1 MLANNL
7 KRLRK
12 IHHLTQDE
20 LADILNVDR
29 SAVSK
34 WEREINEP
42 SVSQLAKI
50 AEHFKISVDE
60 LTGVKKN
67 STDDIEKLKRFI
79 NNNELF
85 SKKNITIL
93 LVPIINIALLLS
105 IIVSLLV
112 VLVPTYNGYNNQDN
126 DGKLIYSNIESVSL
140 LLYVPNELPRTIN
153 LYKSPNP
160 FNPKYC
166 VDDLEV
172 IVYDNP
178 ANLDYLSTKLA
189 IIVLF
194 KNGKSLDI
202 SRSGQ
207 VTILNTDFE
216 ILKYDK
222 KIYLYFVK
230 SGTYDI
236 EFYIENEKGYI
247 DAHLSS

>member
-12 IHHLTQDE
+12 INHLTQDE

-67 STDDIEKLKRFI
+67 STDDTEKLKRFI
-79 NNNELF
+79 NDNKLF
-85 SKKNITIL
+85 SKKDITIL

-105 IIVSLLV
+105 IIVSLLA

-126 DGKLIYSNIESVSL
+126 DGILIYSNIESVSMKL
-140 LLYVPNELPRTIN
+140 HVPNELPRTIYFN
-153 LYKSPNP
+153 KSSNP
-160 FNPKYC
+160 FNPKYY
-166 VDDLEV
+166 VNDLDV
-172 IVYDNP
+172 VVYDNP
-178 ANLDYLSTKLA
+178 AEIRELYTLFTIIVVFENGMSIDLPRAQKLMVENGCKYLSPE
-189 IIVLF
+189 
-194 KNGKSLDI
+194 KSD
-202 SRSGQ
+202 
-207 VTILNTDFE
+207 
-216 ILKYDK
+216 
-222 KIYLYFVK
+222 LYFRISE
-230 SGTYDI
+230 SGIYDI
-236 EFYIENEKGYI
+236 EFYVENEKGYI
-247 DAHLSS
+247 GAYLSD

>member
-60 LTGVKKN
+60 LTGVKKKPI
-67 STDDIEKLKRFI
+67 DDIEKLKRFI
-79 NNNELF
+79 NDNKLF

-112 VLVPTYNGYNNQDN
+112 ILVPTYNGYNNQDN

-140 LLYVPNELPRTIN
+140 QLYVPNELPRTII
-153 LYKSPNP
+153 LHKSSNP
-160 FNPKYC
+160 FNPKYYLNNLNI
-166 VDDLEV
+166 V
-172 IVYDNP
+172 VYDNP
-178 ANLDYLSTKLA
+178 AEIEELFTLFTV
-189 IIVLF
+189 IVLL
-194 KNGKSLDI
+194 KNGANIDLPRTNRLLIAKNSKY
-202 SRSGQ
+202 
-207 VTILNTDFE
+207 VFE
-216 ILKYDK
+216 SEND
-222 KIYLYFVK
+222 IYLCFNN
-230 SGTYDI
+230 SGVYDI
-236 EFYIENEKGYI
+236 EFYIENEMGYI
-247 DAHLSS
+247 GAYLSY

>member
-67 STDDIEKLKRFI
+67 STDDIKKLKRFI

-105 IIVSLLV
+105 IIVSLLA

-126 DGKLIYSNIESVSL
+126 DYKLIYSNIESVSMK
-140 LLYVPNELPRTIN
+140 LYVPNELPKTII
-153 LYKSPNP
+153 LHKSSNP
-160 FNPKYC
+160 FNQKYYLNNLNI
-166 VDDLEV
+166 V
-172 IVYDNP
+172 VYDNP
-178 ANLDYLSTKLA
+178 ARLEKLSTA
-189 IIVLF
+189 VSVIVCF
-194 KNGKSLDI
+194 KNKAASDLPRI
-202 SRSGQ
+202 
-207 VTILNTDFE
+207 
-216 ILKYDK
+216 DK
-222 KIYLYFVK
+222 LRVSDKCKYLYENKSSKYVYFYR

-236 EFYIENEKGYI
+236 EFYIESEMGYI
-247 DAHLSS
+247 GAYLSN

>member
-67 STDDIEKLKRFI
+67 SIDDIEKLKRFI
-79 NNNELF
+79 NDNKLF
-85 SKKNITIL
+85 SKKDITIL

-105 IIVSLLV
+105 IIVSLLA

-140 LLYVPNELPRTIN
+140 QLYVPNELPRTIN

-160 FNPKYC
+160 FNQKYYLN
-166 VDDLEV
+166 DLNV
-172 IVYDNP
+172 VVYDNP
-178 ANLDYLSTKLA
+178 AEIEELFTLFT
-189 IIVLF
+189 IIVLL
-194 KNGKSLDI
+194 KNGMNIDLPRTNKLLIAKNSKY
-202 SRSGQ
+202 
-207 VTILNTDFE
+207 VFE
-216 ILKYDK
+216 SENH
-222 KIYLYFVK
+222 IYLCFNN
-230 SGTYDI
+230 SGVYDI
-236 EFYIENEKGYI
+236 EFYIENETGYI
-247 DAHLSS
+247 GAYLSY

>member
-42 SVSQLAKI
+42 SVSQLSKI

-79 NNNELF
+79 NDNKLF
-85 SKKNITIL
+85 SKKDITIL

-112 VLVPTYNGYNNQDN
+112 ILVPTYNGYNNQDN

-153 LYKSPNP
+153 FHKSSNP
-160 FNPKYC
+160 FNQKYY
-166 VDDLEV
+166 VDDLDV

-178 ANLDYLSTKLA
+178 ANLDSLATKLSV
-189 IIVLF
+189 IVLF
-194 KNGKSLDI
+194 KNGTSIDI

-207 VTILNTDFE
+207 ISLSDKNQG
-216 ILKYDK
+216 ILKYLK
-222 KIYLYFVK
+222 RVYLYFIE
-230 SGTYDI
+230 SGTYDV
-236 EFYIENEKGYI
+236 EFYIENEMGYI
-247 DAHLSS
+247 GAYLSS

>member
-79 NNNELF
+79 DNNELF

-153 LYKSPNP
+153 FHKSSNP
-160 FNPKYC
+160 FNPKYYLN
-166 VDDLEV
+166 DLDV

-178 ANLDYLSTKLA
+178 AEINELYTLFT
-189 IIVLF
+189 IIVVLRNKATIDLPRTGKLIIDDEDKYLF
-194 KNGKSLDI
+194 H
-202 SRSGQ
+202 
-207 VTILNTDFE
+207 
-216 ILKYDK
+216 K
-222 KIYLYFVK
+222 KGDLYFCISE
-230 SGTYDI
+230 SGVYDI
-236 EFYIENEKGYI
+236 EFYIENEMGYI
-247 DAHLSS
+247 GTYLSS